1 MKAYAFRL
9 QTLGVMATILV
20 ACSLAGTTST
30 TSSNLGGDRLPVQR
44 PEETY
49 PHTVTELGGTLI
61 LNSNGCWFVDL
72 GDQERLVVFPV
83 GYTRPASDGSVMV
96 GPEDVVL
103 HGGTQI
109 KAQGGAIAI
118 DLIPGGRD
126 GFWGGYVDFCSP
138 EADEMIVLDSL
149 TVVGGRLDT

>member
-9 QTLGVMATILV
+9 QALGVMATILV
-20 ACSLAGTTST
+20 ACSSAGTTPT

-49 PHTVTELGGTLI
+49 PHTVTELVGTLM
-61 LNSNGCWFVDL
+61 LKSNGCWFVDL

-109 KAQGGAIAI
+109 KAQGGAIGV

-126 GFWGGYVDFCSP
+126 GFWGGYVGFCSP
-138 EADEMIVLDSL
+138 EAEEMIVLDSL